1 MQTKTALYKHQQ
13 EAVEK
18 LSKVKV
24 GALYMEQGTGKTR
37 TALELIKKRADKNK
51 VNHILW
57 LCPCTAKANIARDI
71 EKHAD
76 LDKSKLTI
84 CGIETLS
91 SSMNEYV
98 RMLNLVQSTKC
109 YLVVDESLLVKNP
122 YAIRTRRITDISKEC
137 EYKLLLNGT
146 PISKTEADL
155 YSQWK
160 ILDPRILGYQSY
172 WSFAANHLE
181 FDDKFKGMVR
191 KVLNKDYLTD
201 KIAPYSF
208 EVKKSDCLNLLAKRE
223 YTQYFSLTEAQE
235 WEYEW
240 AKMEYLSPEI
250 LNSQFDESVAVYRAL
265 NALQQITSGRHI
277 ISKPKQHM
285 RHKARFDDPRDN
297 PRIQMLLYTID
308 LCDENQIIIW
318 CRFDHEIQDIETV
331 LKDDYGAENVCLLY
345 GALNTKK
352 RQSNLDRFA
361 SGAKFLIANKACAS
375 FSLNLQYCHI
385 AIYYNNDWD
394 WATRQQS
401 EDRIHRIGQNEQVEI
416 IDICA
421 NRKIDER
428 ILTCLAKKERMTDEF
443 KRLLK
448 QKNLSY
454 TNLIG
459 WIDGREIED
468 DTNRIA

>member
-1 MQTKTALYKHQQ
+1 MQTRTELFEYQQ
-13 EAVEK
+13 DAVKK

-37 TALELIKKRADKNK
+37 TALELIKRRSDRNK
-51 VNHILW
+51 INHILW
-57 LCPCTAKANIARDI
+57 LCPCTAKTNILRDI
-71 EKHAD
+71 EKHAI
-76 LDKSKLTI
+76 LDKNMLTI

-91 SSMNEYV
+91 SSMSEYV

-109 YLVVDESLLVKNP
+109 FLVVDESLLVKNP

-137 EYKLLLNGT
+137 EYKLILNGT

-181 FDDKFKGMVR
+181 YDDKFKNMVR
-191 KVLNKDYLTD
+191 RVLNKDYLTD

-208 EVKKSDCLNLLAKRE
+208 EVKKRDCLNLPGKRE
-223 YTQYFSLTEAQE
+223 YTQYFSLTEEQE
-235 WEYEW
+235 WEYDW
-240 AKMEYLSPEI
+240 AKMEFLSPNV

-277 ISKPKQHM
+277 TSKPYQHM
-285 RHKARFDDPRDN
+285 RHVAMFDDPRDN
-297 PRIQMLLYTID
+297 PRIKMLLYTID
-308 LCDENQIIIW
+308 LCDEDQVIIW

-331 LKDDYGAENVCLLY
+331 LKADYGAENVYKLCGSLS
-345 GALNTKK
+345 AKK
-352 RQSNLDRFA
+352 RQESLDRFA
-361 SGAKFLIANKACAS
+361 QGARFLIANKSCAS
-375 FSLNLQYCHI
+375 YSLNLQYCHI

-401 EDRIHRIGQNEQVEI
+401 EDRIHRIGQDNQVEI

-421 NRKIDER
+421 NKKIDER
-428 ILTCLAKKERMTDEF
+428 ILICLGRKERMTDEF

-454 TNLIG
+454 TNLMG
-459 WIDGREIED
+459 WIDGKDVED